1 MRKPIRQDRD
11 YMSQYDDYSIIEE
24 NYVPPIKRRIED
36 WKSRLIDLSRRN
48 NLLHFKGRKRGT
60 LTISSPSM
68 EKIFARLVLRKRKLN
83 FFMPSPEVS
92 ENDERLKAN
101 NELLND
107 FETKY
112 PSGNQLVCNSTNRID
127 IEKTLKAL
135 HRRSLTDYR
144 ERGIRT
150 LNAAFGMLVWKE
162 EEASEEIRS
171 PLLFVP
177 IELTKES
184 SRKPFQISVPTIEE
198 EVVLNPALQVKLK
211 NDFQTELPPLP
222 EFWDYQSLSSYLD
235 DVKQVAYKLG
245 WRVESTVEI
254 GLFSFYKMVIYNDLD
269 TNGDLI
275 LQHPII
281 RAIGGIDETKISDV
295 SLPDET
301 DLDAFQ
307 PPELTFEVL
316 DADSSQR
323 LCIEYALRGQ
333 SFVMQGP
340 PGTGKSQTI
349 ANIIAEC
356 IAHGKSVLFVS
367 DKMAALEVVYKRLR
381 EVGISSFCLELHSSK
396 ANKREVVAELKRC
409 LDETLVPRKLPSEI
423 EFEKMK
429 ATINSLN
436 AYVHSLHL
444 KRPFLQKSAYQ
455 ILGELAT
462 LECVPSIPVKLSNL
476 GSLTP
481 QRVYELECLMHRLE
495 NVWQVMDDEF
505 PWRGYREDTYNAA
518 VRSELLTFLGKSI
531 PTIEAFRVEAD
542 KFANKLSLQKPR
554 SFDQVKW
561 LIALGNFLS
570 ENPKPEKNWVDHANL
585 SQLVCEAEALQTKF
599 EWFKATRSRLLERYL
614 EDFFSLYSHRSEE
627 IEATLSAISKLLLH
641 LKLDESDL
649 LEKHQTLL
657 DYAKDTQVLSEKWQE
672 KASELER
679 IFYVSSENLTPERV
693 RQLFH
698 VALICFS
705 KEKPEPRWLDLPYF
719 QRVKEIFSKMKRTYQ
734 EFRPLKLTL
743 ERTYTEKIFEID
755 LNEYIKRYS
764 SLYTSVL
771 RWFLP
776 SYYRD
781 QKQIASL
788 THDGHAPQNVL
799 QDLLEA
805 RRLKTLQAEIEA
817 TADDFR
823 DLLGHFYQGYET
835 DLDQIEKAIA
845 NTSELIAFF
854 GETSLPDRV
863 VQLVSHG
870 SNPPLG
876 IKQIGKEL
884 QDSYKKWRELTN
896 DLCALLPVSH
906 LPSSSLPLN
915 ETPLTTLREW
925 SAQLENSL
933 ASLLEMTKEIL
944 KTNKSEKPKNFKH
957 LISDLKNAEN
967 VRKKEAELSEE
978 TAILQDKFGSRFQ
991 GLETRWDHILSILN
1005 WTRQLQALFGLR
1017 PIPEHFAVVVSQ
1029 GAKSTPSND
1038 ELIRLYNETL
1048 KTLESL
1054 ESRFETELTYQNRRL
1069 QDLSL
1074 EEAQSRLE
1082 WFKERVDDLQVWVD
1096 FKELKHLFSLR
1107 GFSDF
1112 FDALTKSNPPSSQLT
1127 DILLKGIYQ
1136 EWIDQLYQEE
1146 PTLGEFRKEKHER
1159 LINEFK
1165 ELDKELIRLSSNRVI
1180 EKANSR
1186 KPQDILIQ
1194 ANDSEATTLLRE
1206 AAKKRRLMPIR
1217 NLLQRIPHLLFRLKP
1232 CLLMS
1237 PMSVSQFLPP
1247 ELMKFDVI
1255 VFDEASQI
1263 VPEDSIG
1270 TIYRG
1275 KTIIVAGDNKQLP
1288 PTSFFQKSLL
1298 EDIDWDEIGDE
1309 DVEVFDS
1316 ILDECTGIG
1325 LPVKTLRWHYRSKH
1339 EELIAFSNHVFY
1351 DDTLITFPSAI
1362 AKDETL
1368 GLKLVH
1374 VPDGVYDRGGRR
1386 DNPREAEVVA
1396 NLVFEHFAKY
1406 SHKTLG
1412 VVTFSI
1418 AQMDAVEEAIDRRRR
1433 QQPELEHFFKEDR
1446 LEGFFVKNLENVQGD
1461 ERDVIIIS
1469 LGYGYD
1475 ACGKIT
1481 MNFGPVNKSGGER
1494 RLNVAVTRARERTIL
1509 VTSIK
1514 ASDIDLDSARSEG
1527 TKVLHDYLEYGE
1539 KGPAILK
1546 TVNIG
1551 IDESLSP
1558 IEKTV
1563 AAMLNDLG
1571 YTVVSQVGC
1580 SLCPINMG
1588 VIDPNNSGSYLSGI
1602 EFDGSTYEKS
1612 SSTRDRDRLREQVL
1626 KMLGWRIYRIWS
1638 PTWVAKR
1645 ESEIRRLSSFLKEAH
1660 EPQLEKEISSKVIGL
1675 EKAEDG
1681 DVFSQKVDV
1690 RKVQFGSIEK
1700 IWTPYEMHK
1709 LGKMFNSTLEDSSFS
1724 NEIRAKETFCSQEN
1738 RSMQSRL
1745 LEKLIQEEGPIH
1757 FDYAVRRL
1765 ASAWKLRRKNPKMVQ
1780 TVKEAL
1786 NLLLVN
1792 RKVIV
1797 KGSFLWPP
1805 GPQDV
1810 EVRIPVP
1817 GIPQSKRKPEHIPP
1831 EEIETAMK
1839 TVTQYALSISSGSLI
1854 AETAKVFGFNRLGEK
1869 TKKRF
1874 ADVYK
1879 RLLWKKEL
1887 VCNNGIVTLT

>member
-1 MRKPIRQDRD
+1 
-11 YMSQYDDYSIIEE
+11 MSQYDDYSIIEE
-24 NYVPPIKRRIED
+24 DYVPPIKRRIED

-48 NLLHFKGRKRGT
+48 NLLHFKDRKRGT

-68 EKIFARLVLRKRKLN
+68 EKIFGRLVLRKRKLE
-83 FFMPSPEVS
+83 FFMSSPETS
-92 ENDERLKAN
+92 ENHECLKAN
-101 NELLND
+101 NELRDD
-107 FETKY
+107 FETKH
-112 PSGNQLVCNSTNRID
+112 PSGNQLVCKSTSRID

-135 HRRSLTDYR
+135 HRRSLSDYR
-144 ERGIRT
+144 ERGMRT
-150 LNAAFGMLVWKE
+150 LNAAFGMLVWKK
-162 EEASEEIRS
+162 EATAEEIRS

-177 IELTKES
+177 IELAKES

-222 EFWDYQSLSSYLD
+222 DFWDYQSLSSYLD
-235 DVKQVAYKLG
+235 DVKQVAYKFG

-269 TNGDLI
+269 ANGDLI

-281 RAIGGIDETKISDV
+281 RAIAGVNGTKISDG

-301 DLDAFQ
+301 ALDIIQ
-307 PPELTFEVL
+307 PPELTFQVL

-367 DKMAALEVVYKRLR
+367 DKMAALEVVFKRLR
-381 EVGISSFCLELHSSK
+381 EVGLSSFCLELHSSK
-396 ANKREVVAELKRC
+396 ANKQEVVAELKRC

-429 ATINSLN
+429 ATINNLN

-444 KRPFLQKSAYQ
+444 RRPFLQKSAYE

-462 LECVPSIPVKLSNL
+462 LECVPSIPVNLSNP

-481 QRVYELECLMHRLE
+481 QRIYELECLMHRLE
-495 NVWQVMDDEF
+495 NAWQVMDDEF
-505 PWRGYREDTYNAA
+505 PWHGYRENTYNAA

-531 PTIEAFRVEAD
+531 SNIEAFRVEAD
-542 KFANKLSLQKPR
+542 KFANKLGLQKPL

-561 LIALGNFLS
+561 LVALGNFLS
-570 ENPKPEKNWVDHANL
+570 ENPKPEKNWVNHANL
-585 SQLVCEAEALQTKF
+585 SQLVCEAETQQTKF
-599 EWFKATRSRLLERYL
+599 EWLKATRSRLLESYT
-614 EDFFSLYSHRSEE
+614 EDLFNLSLHTSEE

-641 LKLDESDL
+641 LTLDESDL

-657 DYAKDTQVLSEKWQE
+657 DFVKDTQVLSEKWQE
-672 KASELER
+672 KTSELEK
-679 IFYVSSENLTPERV
+679 IFCALSGDKTPEHV
-693 RQLFH
+693 RQLFR

-719 QRVKEIFSKMKRTYQ
+719 QRVKETFSKMKGTYQ
-734 EFRPLKLTL
+734 EFRSLKPKL
-743 ERTYTEKIFEID
+743 EKTYTAKIFEID

-771 RWFLP
+771 RWFRP

-799 QDLLEA
+799 QDLRDA
-805 RRLKTLQAEIEA
+805 RKLKTLQAEIEA
-817 TADDFR
+817 VAGDFR
-823 DLLGHFYQGYET
+823 DMLGHFYQGYET
-835 DLDQIEKAIA
+835 DLDETEKAIA

-854 GETSLPDRV
+854 GETGLPDKV
-863 VQLVSHG
+863 IQLVSHG
-870 SNPPLG
+870 SNPPIV
-876 IKQIGKEL
+876 IKQIGNEL
-884 QDSYKKWRELTN
+884 RDSYKKWRELTD
-896 DLCALLPVSH
+896 DLCALLPLSR
-906 LPSSSLPLN
+906 LPNSSLPLN
-915 ETPLTTLREW
+915 ETPLAMLKEW
-925 SAQLENSL
+925 SAQLENPL
-933 ASLLEMTKEIL
+933 ASLHEMTKEIL
-944 KTNKSEKPKNFKH
+944 KTNKSEKPKNFKQ
-957 LISDLKNAEN
+957 LISDLKDAEN
-967 VRKKEAELSEE
+967 VRKKEAEIVEKTE
-978 TAILQDKFGSRFQ
+978 ILQGNFGSRFQ
-991 GLETRWDHILSILN
+991 GLETRWDHILSVLD
-1005 WTRQLQALFGLR
+1005 WTRQLQALFGLC
-1017 PIPEHFAVVVSQ
+1017 PIPGLFAVVVSQ
-1029 GAKSTPSND
+1029 GAKAAPSND
-1038 ELIRLYNETL
+1038 EIIRLRNETL

-1054 ESRFETELTYQNRRL
+1054 ESRFETELTYQNQRL
-1069 QDLSL
+1069 QELNL
-1074 EEAQSRLE
+1074 EDAQNKLE
-1082 WFKERVDDLQVWVD
+1082 WFKERVDDLQIWVD

-1112 FDALTKSNPPSSQLT
+1112 FNALTKSNPPSSQLT
-1127 DILLKGIYQ
+1127 DILHKGIYQ
-1136 EWIDQLYQEE
+1136 EWIDQLYKED
-1146 PTLGEFRKEKHER
+1146 PTLGEFRKEKHEQ

-1165 ELDKELIRLSSNRVI
+1165 ELDQELIRLSPNRVI

-1194 ANDSEATTLLRE
+1194 ANDSEVNTLLRE

-1263 VPEDSIG
+1263 VPEDAIG

-1298 EDIDWDEIGDE
+1298 ENIDWDEIGDE

-1316 ILDECTGIG
+1316 ILDECAGIG

-1339 EELIAFSNHVFY
+1339 EELIVFSNHTFY
-1351 DDTLITFPSAI
+1351 NDTLITFPSAI

-1406 SHKTLG
+1406 PNKTLG

-1418 AQMDAVEEAIDRRRR
+1418 AQMDAVEEAIDRNRR
-1433 QQPELEHFFKEDR
+1433 QQPEWEHFFKEDR

-1461 ERDVIIIS
+1461 ERDVIILS

-1475 ACGKIT
+1475 ANGNIT
-1481 MNFGPVNKSGGER
+1481 MNFGPVNKAGGER

-1514 ASDIDLDSARSEG
+1514 ASDIDLESARSEG
-1527 TKVLHDYLEYGE
+1527 TKILHDYLEYGE
-1539 KGPAILK
+1539 KGPAILR
-1546 TVNIG
+1546 TVNLG
-1551 IDESLSP
+1551 KDEYLSP
-1558 IEKTV
+1558 TEKTV
-1563 AAMLNDLG
+1563 AAVLNDLG

-1588 VIDPNNSGSYLSGI
+1588 VVDPHNSGSYLSGI
-1602 EFDGSTYEKS
+1602 EFDGSTYQKS
-1612 SSTRDRDRLREQVL
+1612 SSARDRDRLREQVL
-1626 KMLGWRIYRIWS
+1626 KMLGWRIYRVWS
-1638 PTWVAKR
+1638 PTWVARR
-1645 ESEIRRLSSFLKEAH
+1645 ESEVRKLSSFLKEIN
-1660 EPQLEKEISSKVIGL
+1660 EPKLEKEISSKVIGL
-1675 EKAEDG
+1675 DEAEND
-1681 DVFSQKVDV
+1681 DNNFSEKVDI

-1700 IWTPYEMHK
+1700 IWTPYKVHK
-1709 LGKMFNSTLEDSSFS
+1709 LGEAFNPALEEISFR
-1724 NEIRAKETFCSQEN
+1724 NKIRAKDNTFCFPEN
-1738 RSMQSRL
+1738 RSLQSRL

-1765 ASAWKLRRKNPKMVQ
+1765 ASAWKLRKTPKIVQ

-1786 NLLLVN
+1786 NLLLVS

-1797 KGSFLWPP
+1797 KGSFLWPQ
-1805 GPQDV
+1805 GLQDV
-1810 EVRIPVP
+1810 IVRIPVP
-1817 GIPQSKRKPEHIPP
+1817 GIPQSKRKPQHIPP

-1839 TVTQYALSISSGSLI
+1839 TITHYALSISSESLI
-1854 AETAKVFGFNRLGEK
+1854 TETAKVFGFNRLGEK

-1887 VCNNGIVTLT
+1887 ACNNGIVTLT